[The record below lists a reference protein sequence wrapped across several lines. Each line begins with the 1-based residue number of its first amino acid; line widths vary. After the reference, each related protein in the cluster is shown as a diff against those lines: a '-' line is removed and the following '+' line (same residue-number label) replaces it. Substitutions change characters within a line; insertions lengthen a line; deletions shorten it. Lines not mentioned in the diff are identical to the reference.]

1 MLIMLLRS
9 PLALALALVLRCSD
23 GGDPLGM
30 WLGGAGNADRSSS
43 MSSVDD
49 GPSMGDS

>member
-1 MLIMLLRS
+1 MILLRS
-9 PLALALALVLRCSD
+9 PPVLVLRCSE

-30 WLGGAGNADRSSS
+30 WLGGAGNAERSSS

-49 GPSMGDS
+49 GPSTGDS

>member
-1 MLIMLLRS
+1 MLLRS
-9 PLALALALVLRCSD
+9 PLALALALVLRCND

-30 WLGGAGNADRSSS
+30 WLGGAGNAERSSS

-49 GPSMGDS
+49 GPSIGDS